1 MCTKI
6 NYINPKRKIAISV
19 RTMDF
24 ASPTGQKFGLFKAGL
39 KLQNQVEG
47 TENGTTKFDFK
58 AKFSDIGFVFAG
70 KHFGV
75 RTVSDGL
82 NEAGLSLGTLWLPQ
96 TSFDASVKIPADC
109 LSGLTL
115 PQLILG
121 TCATVADVIKLF
133 DAAPSINPDGEEV
146 LVGKKRV
153 NVPVEYIQQ
162 YATTHLGLADPSGA
176 QYVVEFESRDG
187 KAGLPVFYKDPY
199 GVLTNA
205 PKFSWHKENLRNYV
219 GLTEKFNITKGKV
232 MGHEMATTGFGN
244 NQRSLPG
251 SGLPAD
257 RYVRAVMLKSLAL
270 DEAEPKDTNEAMLLL
285 DKVIGTTIV
294 IKGTS
299 ANHST
304 LSPDVDWTQWT
315 TVHDMTNFKLYQK
328 ADTDLGYSELVCN
341 TVKLECDLS
350 EAQIAN
356 VEQQNDQ

>member
-24 ASPTGQKFGLFKAGL
+24 ASPTGQKFGLFKAGIN
-39 KLQNQVEG
+39 LQNQLEG
-47 TENGTTKFDFK
+47 TESGTTKYDFK

-96 TSFDASVKIPADC
+96 TSFDSSVKVPVDC

-121 TCATVADVIKLF
+121 TCATVADVMKLF
-133 DAAPSINPDGEEV
+133 KATPSVNPDGEEV
-146 LVGKKRV
+146 LVGEKRV
-153 NVPVEYIQQ
+153 NVPIEYIQQ
-162 YATTHLGLADPSGA
+162 YATIHLGLVDKTGA
-176 QYVVEFESRDG
+176 QYVVEFETRDG
-187 KAGLPVFYKDPY
+187 KDGVPVFYKDPY
-199 GVLTNA
+199 GVLTNS
-205 PKFSWHKENLRNYV
+205 PKFAWQKENLRNYV
-219 GLTEKFNITKGKV
+219 GLTEKFNITKCKV
-232 MGHEMATTGFGN
+232 MGNEVATTGFGN

-270 DEAEPKDTNEAMLLL
+270 DESEPKDTNEAMLLL
-285 DKVIGTTIV
+285 DKIIGTTIV

-299 ANHST
+299 ANHGT
-304 LSPDVDWTQWT
+304 LSPDFDWTQWT
-315 TVHDMTNFKLYQK
+315 TIHDMTNFKLYQK
-328 ADTDLGYSELVCN
+328 SDAELGYVELACN
-341 TVKLECDLS
+341 VVKLECDLL
-350 EAQIAN
+350 E
-356 VEQQNDQ
+356 

>member
-6 NYINPKRKIAISV
+6 NYINSKKKIAVSA

-39 KLQNQVEG
+39 KLQNQVNNSSDEF
-47 TENGTTKFDFK
+47 TTKYDFK
-58 AKFSDIGFVFAG
+58 AKFSDIGFNFAG
-70 KHFGV
+70 KHYRI

-82 NEAGLSLGTLWLPQ
+82 NSAGLSLGTLWLPQ
-96 TSFDASVKIPADC
+96 TSFDSSVKTPVDC

-133 DAAPSINPDGEEV
+133 EATPLVNHDGEEV

-162 YATTHLGLADPSGA
+162 YATIHLGLADPSGA
-176 QYVVEFESRDG
+176 QYVVEFETRDG
-187 KAGLPVFYKDPY
+187 KAGVPVFYKDPY

-219 GLTEKFNITKGKV
+219 GLTEKFNITKGKI
-232 MGHEMATTGFGN
+232 MGQEINTTGFGN

-257 RYVRAVMLKSLAL
+257 RYVRAVILKSLAL
-270 DEAEPKDTNEAMLLL
+270 EESEPKDNSEAMLLL
-285 DKVIGTTIV
+285 DKVIATVNV

-299 ANHST
+299 ANHGA

-315 TVHDMTNFKLYQK
+315 TIHDMTNFRIYQK
-328 ADTDLGYSELVCN
+328 SDNDLGFKELICDPL
-341 TVKLECDLS
+341 KLECDT
-350 EAQIAN
+350 EMI
-356 VEQQNDQ
+356 